1 MTASDSPVVDP
12 VEENVL
18 DELVDLLNAQDFEA
32 VAEFLHADVSSDL
45 FDAAGRQGA
54 LEGFESLHH
63 RYPGLVYTRGE
74 LGTEPV
80 VVAWTMA
87 EDRTYRQMGFLTFT
101 FRDDREATDGA
112 IEHIDY
118 DDSPADQMEL
128 LAEEPDIDD
137 AAEGAEWREWEY
149 GES

>member
-32 VAEFLHADVSSDL
+32 VAELLHEDVSSDL
-45 FDAAGRQGA
+45 FESAGRLGA
-54 LEGFESLHH
+54 LEGFDSLHH

-80 VVAWTMA
+80 VVAWTMG
-87 EDRTYRQMGFLTFT
+87 EDRSYRQMGFLTFS
-101 FRDDREATDGA
+101 FSEGLDPAEGA
-112 IEHIDY
+112 IEHIGY
-118 DDSPADQMEL
+118 DDSPEDQAEL
-128 LAEEPDIDD
+128 LAEEPDIED
-137 AAEGAEWREWEY
+137 AGEGAEWREWEY